1 MNHLIPA
8 ALVFLA
14 MPATAGGGLDGFI
27 SNLNVQARADMNGF
41 SAKVAMQFGVPE
53 VRVRA
58 VLGSVREPADAFMVF
73 QLGRMGQ
80 CPPERVMEVYKTRH
94 GQGWG
99 AMAKE
104 LGIKPGSAE
113 FHALKRGDLRFD
125 GRPQGGQGKGKDKEH
140 GKGHGKGRPSR

>member
-1 MNHLIPA
+1 MCRKSGSGRSW
-8 ALVFLA
+8 ALF
-14 MPATAGGGLDGFI
+14 
-27 SNLNVQARADMNGF
+27 
-41 SAKVAMQFGVPE
+41 
-53 VRVRA
+53 
-58 VLGSVREPADAFMVF
+58 REPADAFMVF

-140 GKGHGKGRPSR
+140 GKGHGQGAAEPIGQCQTVSGLEL